1 MASVTT
7 PARPSLDRRL
17 GLGDAVF
24 IGLGSMIGAGVFA
37 AYAPAARAAGTG
49 LLVGLAVAAVVAYCN
64 ATASAQLA
72 AAYPR
77 AGGTYLYGRE
87 VLGEWWGYLAGWGFM
102 VGKTASCA
110 AMALTFAAYVAPDGW
125 LRPVGAAVVVVL
137 TLVNCAG
144 VTRTALLTR
153 VLVSLVLVALVVA
166 AVTCFDGSSGLP
178 AWTSPGHGVYGVLQS
193 AGLLFFAFA
202 GYARIATLG
211 EEVREPERVIPRAIV
226 IALAGAVVVYAVIA
240 VAVLSVLGAA
250 GTASSAAPVADA
262 VRAATSSDGLVAVVR
277 VGAALASAG
286 ALLALVAGLG
296 RTGLAMA
303 REGDLPRWLDA
314 VHPRFRVPHRAELSV
329 AVVVVLLVLTTDL
342 RGAIGFSS
350 FGVLL
355 YYFVANASAYR
366 QGAGARRYPRRL
378 QVLGGAGCLLLV
390 ATLPWTSVVVGV
402 AVFAVGVAVRALRLR
417 RAAGEPGR

>member
-1 MASVTT
+1 MGAVTASR
-7 PARPSLDRRL
+7 ASLDRRL

-37 AYAPAARAAGTG
+37 AYGPAARAAGTG

-110 AMALTFAAYVAPDGW
+110 AMALTFAAYVAPSGW
-125 LRPVGAAVVVVL
+125 LRPVAAAVVVVL
-137 TLVNCAG
+137 ALVNCAG
-144 VTRTALLTR
+144 ITRTALLTR
-153 VLVSLVLVALVVA
+153 MLVSLVVVALVVA
-166 AVTCFDGSSGLP
+166 AVACFRGGASSQLGGW
-178 AWTSPGHGVYGVLQS
+178 ASPEHGPYGVLQS

-226 IALAGAVVVYAVIA
+226 IALGGAVLVYAVVA
-240 VAVLSVLGAA
+240 LAVLSVLGGA
-250 GTASSAAPVADA
+250 GTAASTAPVADA
-262 VRAATSSDGLVAVVR
+262 VRVTSADWVEGIVR
-277 VGAALASAG
+277 TGAALASAG

-303 REGDLPRWLDA
+303 RERDLPRWLDA
-314 VHPRFRVPHRAELSV
+314 VHPRFRVPHRAELTV
-329 AVVVVLLVLTTDL
+329 AAVVVLLVLTTDL

-355 YYFVANASAYR
+355 YYFVANAAAYR
-366 QGAGARRYPRRL
+366 QPSASRRFPRGL
-378 QVLGGAGCLLLV
+378 QLLGCTGCLLLV
-390 ATLPWTSVVVGV
+390 ATLPWQSVLAGV
-402 AVFAVGVAVRALRLR
+402 LVFAVGIGVRALRLR
-417 RAAGEPGR
+417 AMR

>member
-1 MASVTT
+1 MNAVTAT
-7 PARPSLDRRL
+7 STSLDRRL

-37 AYAPAARAAGTG
+37 AYGPAARAAGAG

-125 LRPVGAAVVVVL
+125 LRPVAAAVVVVL
-137 TLVNCAG
+137 ALVNCAG

-153 VLVSLVLVALVVA
+153 VLVSLVLVTLVVA
-166 AVTCFDGSSGLP
+166 AVVCLGDGSSSGLDGWSSP
-178 AWTSPGHGVYGVLQS
+178 AHGVYGVLQS

-226 IALAGAVVVYAVIA
+226 VALAGAVVVYAVLA
-240 VAVLSVLGAA
+240 VAVLFVLGAA
-250 GTASSAAPVADA
+250 GTAASSAPVADA
-262 VRAATSSDGLVAVVR
+262 VRATTATWAVPVVR

-286 ALLALVAGLG
+286 ALLALIAGLG

-303 REGDLPRWLDA
+303 RERDLPGWLDA
-314 VHPRFRVPHRAELSV
+314 VHPRFRVPHRAELTV
-329 AVVVVLLVLTTDL
+329 AAVVVVLVLTTDL

-366 QGAGARRYPRRL
+366 QGGAARRYPRWL
-378 QVLGGAGCLLLV
+378 QVLGCAGCLVLV
-390 ATLPWTSVVVGV
+390 VSLPWPSVVAGV
-402 AVFAVGVAVRALRLR
+402 AVFAVGIGVRALRLR
-417 RAAGEPGR
+417 RL

>member
-1 MASVTT
+1 MASVTA
-7 PARPSLDRRL
+7 PRAELVRRL
-17 GLGDAVF
+17 GMGDAVF

-49 LLVGLAVAAVVAYCN
+49 LLIGLAVAAVVAYCN

-110 AMALTFAAYVAPDGW
+110 AMALTFAAYVAPHGW
-125 LRPVGAAVVVVL
+125 LRPVAAAVVVL
-137 TLVNCAG
+137 LALVNCAG
-144 VTRTALLTR
+144 ITRTALLTR
-153 VLVSLVLVALVVA
+153 VLVSLVLAALVVA
-166 AVTCFDGSSGLP
+166 AVACLRGGSSSELAG
-178 AWTSPGHGVYGVLQS
+178 WSSPSHGVYGVLQS

-211 EEVREPERVIPRAIV
+211 EEVREPARVIPRAIV
-226 IALAGAVVVYAVIA
+226 VALVGAVLVYAVIA
-240 VAVLSVLGAA
+240 VAVLSVLGGP
-250 GTASSAAPVADA
+250 GTADSAAPVADA
-262 VRAATSSDGLVAVVR
+262 VRASSADWVEGVVR

-303 REGDLPRWLDA
+303 RERDLPGWLDA
-314 VHPRFRVPHRAELSV
+314 VHPRYRVPHRAELTV
-329 AVVVVLLVLTTDL
+329 AAVVVVLVLTTDL

-366 QGAGARRYPRRL
+366 QQGAARRFPRWL
-378 QVLGGAGCLLLV
+378 QAVGCAGCLVLV
-390 ATLPWTSVVVGV
+390 ATLPWQSVVAGLVVFVVGV
-402 AVFAVGVAVRALRLR
+402 VA
-417 RAAGEPGR
+417 RAAGRAAGRAVG

>member
-1 MASVTT
+1 MSSVTA
-7 PARPSLDRRL
+7 PRAELARRL

-49 LLVGLAVAAVVAYCN
+49 LLIGLGVAAVVAYCN

-87 VLGEWWGYLAGWGFM
+87 VLGDWWGYLAGWGFM

-125 LRPVGAAVVVVL
+125 SRPIAATVVVVL
-137 TLVNCAG
+137 ALVNCAG

-166 AVTCFDGSSGLP
+166 AVACFRGGSTSGLDG
-178 AWTSPGHGVYGVLQS
+178 WSSPEQGLYGVLQS

-211 EEVREPERVIPRAIV
+211 EEVRDPERVIPRAIV
-226 IALAGAVVVYAVIA
+226 VALAGAVVVYAVVA
-240 VAVLSVLGAA
+240 VAVLSVLGGS
-250 GTASSAAPVADA
+250 GTAASSAPLADA
-262 VRAATSSDGLVAVVR
+262 VRAVAAPWVAGVLR
-277 VGAALASAG
+277 LGAALASAG
-286 ALLALVAGLG
+286 ALLALIAGLG

-303 REGDLPRWLDA
+303 RERDLPRWLDA
-314 VHPRFRVPHRAELSV
+314 VHPRFRVPHRAELAV
-329 AVVVVLLVLTTDL
+329 AAIVVVLVLTTDL

-366 QGAGARRYPRRL
+366 QSPDARRFPRWL
-378 QVLGGAGCLLLV
+378 QLVGCTGCLVLV
-390 ATLPWTSVVVGV
+390 ASLPWHSVLIGLV
-402 AVFAVGVAVRALRLR
+402 VFALGLLLRLLRLR
-417 RAAGEPGR
+417 GMLNGAF

>member
-1 MASVTT
+1 MAAVTT
-7 PARPSLDRRL
+7 PSGVSLDRRL

-37 AYAPAARAAGTG
+37 AYAPAARAAGAG

-72 AAYPR
+72 ATYPR

-110 AMALTFAAYVAPDGW
+110 AMALTFAAYVAPDPW
-125 LRPVGAAVVVVL
+125 QRPVAAAVVVVL
-137 TLVNCAG
+137 ALVNCAG

-153 VLVSLVLVALVVA
+153 VLVSLVLVALAVA
-166 AVTCFDGSSGLP
+166 AVACFRGGSSSGLSGW
-178 AWTSPGHGVYGVLQS
+178 ASPTHGAYGVLQS

-211 EEVREPERVIPRAIV
+211 EEVREPARVIPRAIV
-226 IALAGAVVVYAVIA
+226 LALAGAVVVYAVVA
-240 VAVLSVLGAA
+240 VAVLSVLGAS
-250 GTASSAAPVADA
+250 GTAAAAAPVADA
-262 VRAATSSDGLVAVVR
+262 VRASAAPWVVGVVR

-286 ALLALVAGLG
+286 ALLALIAGLG

-303 REGDLPRWLDA
+303 RERDLPGWLDA
-314 VHPRFRVPHRAELSV
+314 VHPRFRVPHRAELAV
-329 AVVVVLLVLTTDL
+329 AAIVVALVLTTDL

-355 YYFVANASAYR
+355 YYFVANAAAYR
-366 QGAGARRYPRRL
+366 QSPAQRRFPRWLQILGAT
-378 QVLGGAGCLLLV
+378 GCLVLV
-390 ATLPWTSVVVGV
+390 ATLPWQAVVAGL
-402 AVFAVGVAVRALRLR
+402 AVFAVGIAVRWVRLR
-417 RAAGEPGR
+417 RRFTM

>member
-1 MASVTT
+1 MTMTT
-7 PARPSLDRRL
+7 APTALDRRL

-37 AYAPAARAAGTG
+37 AYAPAARAAGSG
-49 LLVGLAVAAVVAYCN
+49 LLLGLAVAAVVAYCN
-64 ATASAQLA
+64 ATSSAQLA

-87 VLGEWWGYLAGWGFM
+87 VLGDWWGYLAGWGFM

-110 AMALTFAAYVAPDGW
+110 AMALTFAAYVAPHGW
-125 LRPVGAAVVVVL
+125 QRPVAAAVVVVL
-137 TLVNCAG
+137 ALVNCAG

-153 VLVSLVLVALVVA
+153 ILVSLVLVTLVVA
-166 AVTCFDGSSGLP
+166 CVACLAGGSPSGLSGWASP
-178 AWTSPGHGVYGVLQS
+178 AHGAYGVLQS

-211 EEVREPERVIPRAIV
+211 EEVREPARVIPRAIV
-226 IALAGAVVVYAVIA
+226 AALAGAVVVYAVVA
-240 VAVLSVLGAA
+240 VAVLSVLGAS
-250 GTASSAAPVADA
+250 GTAASSAPLADAARAVADPWVVGA
-262 VRAATSSDGLVAVVR
+262 VR

-303 REGDLPRWLDA
+303 REGDLPRWLEA

-329 AVVVVLLVLTTDL
+329 AAAVVVLVLTTDL

-355 YYFVANASAYR
+355 YYFVANASAYS
-366 QGAGARRYPRRL
+366 QVSAARRFPRWL
-378 QVLGGAGCLLLV
+378 QVVGAVGCLVLV
-390 ATLPWTSVVVGV
+390 ATLPWQAVVAGLVV
-402 AVFAVGVAVRALRLR
+402 LAVGVVLRV
-417 RAAGEPGR
+417 GRLHRGSIM

>member
-1 MASVTT
+1 MSAVTAS
-7 PARPSLDRRL
+7 PASLDRRL

-37 AYAPAARAAGTG
+37 AYGPAASAAGTG
-49 LLVGLAVAAVVAYCN
+49 LLIGLAVAALVAYCN

-125 LRPVGAAVVVVL
+125 LRPTAAAVVVVL

-144 VTRTALLTR
+144 VSRTALLTR
-153 VLVSLVLVALVVA
+153 VLVSLVLIVLVVA
-166 AVTCFDGSSGLP
+166 VVACFRGGSSSELAGW
-178 AWTSPGHGVYGVLQS
+178 ASPENGVYGVLQS

-211 EEVREPERVIPRAIV
+211 EEVREPARVIPSAIV
-226 IALAGAVVVYAVIA
+226 LALAGAVVVYFLVAL
-240 VAVLSVLGAA
+240 AVLSVLGGE
-250 GTASSAAPVADA
+250 GTAASAAPVADA
-262 VRAATSSDGLVAVVR
+262 VRATSSDTLVGVVR

-314 VHPRFRVPHRAELSV
+314 VHPRFRVPHRAELTV
-329 AVVVVLLVLTTDL
+329 AAVVVVLVLTTDL

-366 QGAGARRYPRRL
+366 QPSSARRFPRWL
-378 QVLGGAGCLLLV
+378 QLLGCTGCLVLV
-390 ATLPWTSVVVGV
+390 ATLPWQAIVAGL
-402 AVFAVGVAVRALRLR
+402 AVFAAGILVRVLRLS
-417 RAAGEPGR
+417 P

>member
-1 MASVTT
+1 MSAVTT
-7 PARPSLDRRL
+7 SPGSLDRRL

-37 AYAPAARAAGTG
+37 AYGPAAQAAGTG

-110 AMALTFAAYVAPDGW
+110 VMALTFAAYVAPDGW
-125 LRPVGAAVVVVL
+125 LRPVAAAVVVVL

-144 VTRTALLTR
+144 VSRTALLTR

-166 AVTCFDGSSGLP
+166 AVACFRGGS
-178 AWTSPGHGVYGVLQS
+178 TSELAGWSSPRHGMYGVLQS

-211 EEVREPERVIPRAIV
+211 EEVREPVRVIPRAIV
-226 IALAGAVVVYAVIA
+226 LALAGAVIVYAVVA
-240 VAVLSVLGAA
+240 VAVLSVLGGD
-250 GTASSAAPVADA
+250 GTAASSAPVADA
-262 VRAATSSDGLVAVVR
+262 VRATSPDAVVGVVR

-303 REGDLPRWLDA
+303 REGDLPSWLDA

-329 AVVVVLLVLTTDL
+329 AAVVVVLVLTTDL

-366 QGAGARRYPRRL
+366 QGSSARRFPRWL
-378 QVLGGAGCLLLV
+378 QLLGCTGCLVLV
-390 ATLPWTSVVVGV
+390 ATLPWQSVVAGLV
-402 AVFAVGVAVRALRLR
+402 VFAVGIAIRLIR
-417 RAAGEPGR
+417 R